1 MGFNTLKQF
10 TDGVCAPVVSMLF
23 LLGGNLL
30 NIFGNWVL
38 IYGKLGFPELGLEGA
53 GISTLVARIIMLA
66 CFAVYVF
73 RSRRFRKFSDAALS
87 GRSSRRGM
95 SELFHMGYPVAL
107 QMGMET
113 SSFTFSAVMVG
124 WIGATALAAHQVAL
138 TISQLF
144 FMMMQGLAF
153 AVSILVSNAWGRS
166 DVPLVKE
173 YARKGYFLILSISL
187 IFSILV
193 YVFRHAAVGMFTDSE
208 EVRSAAL
215 SLLFVLFSY
224 QLGDGLQL
232 CFANALRG
240 IKDVKPIMYVAF
252 VSYFIV
258 GIPVSYLLGFQAN
271 MGLVGI
277 WLGFPAGLTV
287 AGIFFCLR
295 FYRDLSRR

>member
-1 MGFNTLKQF
+1 
-10 TDGVCAPVVSMLF
+10 
-23 LLGGNLL
+23 
-30 NIFGNWVL
+30 
-38 IYGKLGFPELGLEGA
+38 
-53 GISTLVARIIMLA
+53 
-66 CFAVYVF
+66 
-73 RSRRFRKFSDAALS
+73 
-87 GRSSRRGM
+87 
-95 SELFHMGYPVAL
+95 
-107 QMGMET
+107 
-113 SSFTFSAVMVG
+113 
-124 WIGATALAAHQVAL
+124 
-138 TISQLF
+138 
-144 FMMMQGLAF
+144 MMMQGLAF

>member
-1 MGFNTLKQF
+1 
-10 TDGVCAPVVSMLF
+10 
-23 LLGGNLL
+23 
-30 NIFGNWVL
+30 
-38 IYGKLGFPELGLEGA
+38 
-53 GISTLVARIIMLA
+53 
-66 CFAVYVF
+66 
-73 RSRRFRKFSDAALS
+73 
-87 GRSSRRGM
+87 
-95 SELFHMGYPVAL
+95 
-107 QMGMET
+107 
-113 SSFTFSAVMVG
+113 
-124 WIGATALAAHQVAL
+124 
-138 TISQLF
+138 
-144 FMMMQGLAF
+144 
-153 AVSILVSNAWGRS
+153 
-166 DVPLVKE
+166 
-173 YARKGYFLILSISL
+173 
-187 IFSILV
+187 
-193 YVFRHAAVGMFTDSE
+193 MFTDSE

-252 VSYFIV
+252 ISYFIV